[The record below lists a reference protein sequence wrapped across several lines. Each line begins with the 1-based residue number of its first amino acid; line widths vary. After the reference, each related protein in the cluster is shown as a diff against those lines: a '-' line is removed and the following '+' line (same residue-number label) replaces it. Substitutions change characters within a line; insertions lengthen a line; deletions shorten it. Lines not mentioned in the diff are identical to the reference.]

1 MLSKYKCDIVLSG
14 DYNTDLLK
22 LNDNTNVSDFFD
34 TITSLTSY
42 PIITLP
48 TRFSD
53 RRCTLIDNVI
63 CKFSPAI
70 MNSTTGIL
78 TNNISDHQ
86 LYLINIH
93 NLTTKQTTP
102 TFIQV
107 NTQNYNS
114 MNNFKMNIG
123 NVNILNQL
131 NHQALL
137 NPNYEILNNIIKYNI
152 RTHFPTRF
160 VKYNKHKHKK
170 SSWIT
175 NGIIRSITFR
185 DNLYRKLKQTSPD
198 SNQFPVLKINL
209 RAYIIKY

>member
-1 MLSKYKCDIVLSG
+1 MLSKSKCDIVLSG

-22 LNDNTNVSDFFD
+22 LNVNTNISDFFD

-93 NLTTKQTTP
+93 NLTTKQNTP

-114 MNNFKMNIG
+114 MNNF
-123 NVNILNQL
+123 
-131 NHQALL
+131 
-137 NPNYEILNNIIKYNI
+137 
-152 RTHFPTRF
+152 
-160 VKYNKHKHKK
+160 
-170 SSWIT
+170 
-175 NGIIRSITFR
+175 
-185 DNLYRKLKQTSPD
+185 
-198 SNQFPVLKINL
+198 
-209 RAYIIKY
+209 